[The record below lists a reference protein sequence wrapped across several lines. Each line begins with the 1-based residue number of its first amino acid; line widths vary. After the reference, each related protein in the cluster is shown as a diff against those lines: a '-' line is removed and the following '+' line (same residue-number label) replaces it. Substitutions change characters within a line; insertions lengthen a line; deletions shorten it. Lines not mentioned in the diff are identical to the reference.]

1 MTFHGYPPDYATNDV
16 PPEED
21 HDEPYTSGLWAGV
34 ALTGAFV
41 MLVLAAIFIKGVMA
55 WVM

>member
-1 MTFHGYPPDYATNDV
+1 MTSPYRDYATNDV

-21 HDEPYTSGLWAGV
+21 HDEPYSSGLWGGV

-41 MLVLAAIFIKGVMA
+41 MLVLAAFAIKEMMT
-55 WVM
+55 WLL